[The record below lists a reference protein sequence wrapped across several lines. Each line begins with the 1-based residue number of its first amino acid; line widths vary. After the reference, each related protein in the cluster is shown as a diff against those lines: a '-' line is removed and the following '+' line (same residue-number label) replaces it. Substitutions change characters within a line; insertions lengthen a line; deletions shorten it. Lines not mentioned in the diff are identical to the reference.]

1 VVVAQLL
8 AHGLQ
13 LSYGVLA
20 PSVAWRYRVLIT
32 DTGTDIPSRHSFSCH
47 EEYLDYP
54 IRKGD
59 FSSSKKSI

>member
-32 DTGTDIPSRHSFSCH
+32 DTGTDIQYLLVNPSAAMR
-47 EEYLDYP
+47 
-54 IRKGD
+54 
-59 FSSSKKSI
+59 SIKITS